1 MTSLKPEINYKRWS
15 FVRNQAIVILKIV
28 KISLISSAL
37 IIGGSAMRFS
47 VMAKGI
53 SLILIALFFY
63 SYSYAASVK
72 LKTGQ
77 IIEGEIVKRTDEYIK
92 INYQGVHMFY
102 VVNEIESVDGISLLP
117 KPDTDIITFT
127 IKKAAEYVLKG
138 KTDEAVKM
146 LEERIGEDGNN
157 FVFVRLLEFIN
168 NSAKGLIGKEYSLH
182 FFKMIDYWK
191 TQQYQG
197 VASEFVE
204 ALQIDSTEPFIY
216 FVMSNICFGVKN
228 VEEATKNLQK
238 AVELYKI
245 KEDFKAAE
253 FLEKY
258 L

>member
-1 MTSLKPEINYKRWS
+1 MLIPAITKR
-15 FVRNQAIVILKIV
+15 F
-28 KISLISSAL
+28 
-37 IIGGSAMRFS
+37 F
-47 VMAKGI
+47 
-53 SLILIALFFY
+53 LILIAVFFY
-63 SYSYAASVK
+63 SYTYAASVN

-77 IIEGEIVKRTDEYIK
+77 IIEGEIIERTDEYIK
-92 INYQGVHMFY
+92 INSQGVYMFY
-102 VVNEIESVDGISLLP
+102 VVNEIESVDGIPLLP
-117 KPDTDIITFT
+117 LDKDINTFT
-127 IKKAAEYVLKG
+127 VKKAAEYVLQG
-138 KTDEAVKM
+138 KTDEAVKL
-146 LEERIGEDGNN
+146 LEERIVEDRNN
-157 FVFVRLLEFIN
+157 FVFVRFLEFIN
-168 NSAKGLIGKEYSLH
+168 NSAKGLISKEYSLH

-191 TQQYQG
+191 TQQYKG

-204 ALQIDSTEPFIY
+204 ALRIDSTEPFIY